1 MPAPRSVRRRGI
13 RGVRRWVFPSSPPA
27 QAEIL
32 PPARWLLRAGEHL
45 LALLFPDNC
54 RLCGRPLEAFSSVP
68 VCSDCLQPPPPF
80 LAEFFCLRCRTPFL
94 NARPLNADGLC
105 RLCAAGVT
113 AFDGAWACGAY
124 DGRLRDLIHLFKYR
138 RMIPLARPFGRMMA
152 RAFPRDQRFDYLV
165 PVPAH
170 WRRRLSRGF
179 DQSLLLS
186 RQLSRHTGIPVL
198 CALRRSRHTAP
209 QAGLTRRQRR
219 DNIRGCF
226 ETKDPVTVRGA
237 RLLLIDDVLTTGATA
252 NAAADALRRSGAA
265 WVGVFTLARADR
277 RSGLIRFPDSSREV
291 SEHERQH

>member
-1 MPAPRSVRRRGI
+1 M
-13 RGVRRWVFPSSPPA
+13 
-27 QAEIL
+27 
-32 PPARWLLRAGEHL
+32 RAGEHL
-45 LALLFPDNC
+45 LALLFPDDC
-54 RLCGRPLEAFSSVP
+54 RICGQPLETFSAVP
-68 VCSDCLQPPPPF
+68 VCPACLEQPEPF

-94 NARPLNADGLC
+94 NPRPLNDEGLC

-124 DGRLRDLIHLFKYR
+124 DGRLRSLIHLFKYR

-170 WRRRLSRGF
+170 WRRRFSRGF
-179 DQSLLLS
+179 DQAELLS
-186 RQLSRHTGIPVL
+186 RELSRRTGIPVL
-198 CALRRSRHTAP
+198 RALRRIRHTAA

-226 ETKDPVTVRGA
+226 ETRDPGRVRGA

-252 NAAADALRRSGAA
+252 NAAADALRRGGAA

-277 RSGLIRFPDSSREV
+277 RPGQMGFPDSSREV